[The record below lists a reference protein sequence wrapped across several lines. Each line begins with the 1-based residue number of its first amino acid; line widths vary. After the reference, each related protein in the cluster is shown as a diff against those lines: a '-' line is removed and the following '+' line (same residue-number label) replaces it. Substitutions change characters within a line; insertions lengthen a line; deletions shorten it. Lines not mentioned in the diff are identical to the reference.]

1 MNRLPDQKETHARDP
16 PRLRVCTYYRFSLL
30 CVDIR
35 ICKYYLFQV
44 ITYPKRERSLLKKV
58 EKYVILLYVNILS

>member
-1 MNRLPDQKETHARDP
+1 MNRLPDQKETHARDL
-16 PRLRVCTYYRFSLL
+16 PRLRVCTSYIFSLL